1 MSTLLPTS
9 ISAIFAGLKFWD
21 DKKAKEKAQIDAMY
35 AAVDN
40 VMKASICTKA
50 YLYNLNELGLG
61 MDRDKEQEIALTWQ
75 IAADSIYQ
83 FDRAL
88 YESARVKA
96 LGWADHREWVNAEK
110 HGVTVELDKLINQ
123 CDWLKSKKT

>member
-1 MSTLLPTS
+1 MSTIIPAS

-21 DKKAKEKAQIDAMY
+21 DKKAKEKEQTDAMY
-35 AAVDN
+35 KAIDN
-40 VMKASICTKA
+40 VMKAAICTKA
-50 YLYNLNELGLG
+50 YLYNLKELALE
-61 MDRDKEQEIALTWQ
+61 MDRDKEQEIAIAWQ

-88 YESARVKA
+88 YESAKVKA
-96 LGWADHREWVNAEK
+96 LGWADPREWLKAEK
-110 HGVTVELDKLINQ
+110 RGITIELDKLINQ